1 MKSTRLRRRLTQQEL
16 GAMVDLGQSE
26 ISYLER
32 GHGARTSIE
41 TWVAL
46 GIALDRPI
54 GVGFGRDVV
63 APLSDAGHLAA
74 QELVARLASAAGW
87 RVGFEAPND
96 PRAPTGHTDL
106 RLERIGELALVEI
119 WNRMDDLGEAFRS
132 SDRKAADVGRSRRRA
147 TTLWL
152 LLDTAA
158 NRRII
163 RAYPAIFRARFPG
176 SSASWVQAVTTGS
189 ASPRGPGIAWVDV
202 RSGRLRELRLAA
214 PEHRKPADTSPP
226 AAERTSRALAWTD
239 PPA

>member
-1 MKSTRLRRRLTQQEL
+1 MRRVRRPPAVLTGVRESRAIAANLGRDLKSTRLRRRLTQGEL
-16 GAMVDLGQSE
+16 AALVDLGQSE

-46 GIALDRPI
+46 GMALERPVAI
-54 GVGFGRDVV
+54 GFSRDVV
-63 APLSDAGHLAA
+63 DPLSDAGHLAA

-87 RVGFEAPND
+87 RVGFEAPDD

-106 RLERIGELALVEI
+106 RLERTDRLVLVEI
-119 WNRMDDLGEAFRS
+119 WNRIDDLGASVRA
-132 SDRKAADVGRSRRRA
+132 SDRKVGRHEHA

-158 NRRII
+158 NRRIV
-163 RAYPAIFRARFPG
+163 REYPAIFRARFRG
-176 SSASWVQAVTTGS
+176 SSSAWIRALTSGS
-189 ASPRGPGIAWVDV
+189 LPPSEPGIAWVDV

-214 PEHRKPADTSPP
+214 G
-226 AAERTSRALAWTD
+226 
-239 PPA
+239 